1 MSSNDTSLEL
11 EKLRAEV
18 AALRAAKE
26 EAETESEEAVKA
38 SAEPASAATAGSEE
52 ERAEEHIKSQ
62 LEELTDLLEG
72 EIRDLPTITCLAV
85 FTAGILLGRFLR

>member
-1 MSSNDTSLEL
+1 MGSSETALEL

-18 AALRAAKE
+18 AALRAAKAATDAGAD
-26 EAETESEEAVKA
+26 EAEAV
-38 SAEPASAATAGSEE
+38 SAEIESAMAEE
-52 ERAEEHIKSQ
+52 PGEHIKSQ
-62 LEELTDLLEG
+62 LQELTGLLEE

>member
-1 MSSNDTSLEL
+1 MSSSETALEL

-18 AALRAAKE
+18 AALRAAKAATDAGAE
-26 EAETESEEAVKA
+26 ETESGSVEFESAVGEEPV
-38 SAEPASAATAGSEE
+38 
-52 ERAEEHIKSQ
+52 EHIKNQ
-62 LEELTDLLEG
+62 LRELTDLLEE